1 MQLSRRSENL
11 RRGAQRPGGRCGLA
25 ILLTLGA
32 LLAACQSTPGG
43 PGADLSAAESTYHN
57 GEFSRQRAWRH
68 LLALTEIGPRVAGTE
83 GAARARDYIRAQLEE
98 LGLEVLELRSE
109 ISVKPGDD
117 PVELVHLTGIIAGES
132 SDTFMLAAPY
142 DTHPSASSD
151 LVGAN
156 EGASGPALLLEL
168 GRVLVA
174 RPLPYTVALTFLDGE
189 ALGEGASSGESSL
202 RGSRELVRHLA
213 AEGSLSTLRLAVFF
227 NQVADSDL
235 EIARDLRSHR
245 MYREVFW
252 QAAESL
258 GHGAAFPRDRG
269 FGSPTLAHL
278 SFIDH
283 GVRRVVAIADERF
296 GGEYAPGTYWRTEQD
311 TPRRCSAESL
321 EVVATVTLE
330 ALGRIGTRLRRID
343 HFARSPLGEDTPG
356 DLEASRDHPENAGNS
371 KPELSIKALGES
383 ERQQQA
389 SQPPASP

>member
-1 MQLSRRSENL
+1 MRLPRRSENL
-11 RRGAQRPGGRCGLA
+11 QRGTQRPGKSCGLA
-25 ILLTLGA
+25 ILLGLGA
-32 LLAACQSTPGG
+32 LLAACQSTPVV
-43 PGADLSAAESTYHN
+43 PGADLAGAETVTE
-57 GEFSRQRAWRH
+57 GDFSRHRAWRH

-83 GAARARDYIRAQLEE
+83 GAARARDYLRAQLEE

-109 ISVKPGDD
+109 ISLKPGDD
-117 PVELVHLTGIIAGES
+117 AVELVHLMGIIAGES
-132 SDTFMLAAPY
+132 SDIFMLAAPY
-142 DTHPSASSD
+142 DTHPSESSD

-168 GRVLVA
+168 GRVLAA

-189 ALGEGASSGESSL
+189 ALEQGAFTGESGL

-235 EIARDLRSHR
+235 EIARDLRSHP

-252 QAAESL
+252 QAARSL

-269 FGSPTLAHL
+269 YGSPALAHL
-278 SFIDH
+278 SFIDQ

-296 GGEYAPGTYWRTEQD
+296 GDGYAPGTYWRTEQD
-311 TPRRCSAESL
+311 APEQCSAESL

-330 ALGRIGTRLRRID
+330 ALERIGTRLRKID
-343 HFARSPLGEDTPG
+343 RFADSPAGENTPG
-356 DLEASRDHPENAGNS
+356 DLEASRDHPENAGNG
-371 KPELSIKALGES
+371 KPELSLEAPGETVR
-383 ERQQQA
+383 EPPA